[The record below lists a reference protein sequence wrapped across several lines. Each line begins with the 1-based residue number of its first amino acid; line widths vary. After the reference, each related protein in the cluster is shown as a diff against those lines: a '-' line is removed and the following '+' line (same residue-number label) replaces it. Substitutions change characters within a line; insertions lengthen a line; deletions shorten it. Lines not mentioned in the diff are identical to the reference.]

1 MNLPKPKILI
11 VDDETDILD
20 SLELTFEEDY
30 DVLTATGGPEAL
42 ALLGSE
48 PVAVIVSDQRMPGMT
63 GAAFLRQTVE
73 IAPKALR
80 IMLTGY
86 SDMEALVEA
95 VNDGRIHKYIT
106 KPWSPDELKQDIQRA
121 VESHEM
127 ALELERRHN
136 RIARLN
142 RELEEAKQKLE
153 LENIQLRHVAKE
165 RSRFDGLIGQ
175 SPAMER
181 VYTLV
186 EKVLDADTSVMLTG
200 ETGTGKELLA
210 RCIHFNG
217 SRKDDPF
224 VAQNCGALPEN
235 LLESE
240 LFGHKRGAFTG
251 AVENRPG
258 LFEAA
263 DGGTVFLDEIGDTT
277 PALQVRLLRVLQEGE
292 IRRVGES
299 ADRKVDVRVI
309 AATNRDLLSDVSSG
323 RFREDLYYRLNVFPI
338 HTPSLSERPEDIPL
352 LAAHFLAEYAPDR
365 EVRISAKAMD
375 HLCRYDWPGNVRELE
390 NEIQRGLLLAS
401 DSDRIEADH
410 LSETVRGEATTEPRT
425 NGSLKSAVGQLER
438 DMISDALKRHNGNRT
453 HAARALGVSRWGLVQ
468 KIQRLGIGKADS

>member
-1 MNLPKPKILI
+1 MPKPKILI